1 MIKNIIP
8 ICLFALGLTACGG
21 GGSSDTSNTGA
32 NVINASAMNGIYVGE
47 GSESGFG
54 TFELIAFIQGGQI
67 RAVADTGVGYSG
79 ALTAKEDGT
88 YQSSLTLYDFDAAA
102 FDTAGVQGNF
112 ESASFFDG
120 SYERSSGPSGSFS
133 ATYSAAAYEQPAS
146 LDMIDGTWAV
156 TNATVSNSITINT
169 NGDFFGTDA
178 DGCVYSGEISVPNP
192 NRNLYQADLLIE
204 SCGSVNGSYTGLIGA
219 GINSSGDTLLMLVSN
234 SSFGFAFDLSKL

>member
-79 ALTAKEDGT
+79 ALTAKKMEPT
-88 YQSSLTLYDFDAAA
+88 KAHSLCTISITQPLTLRVFRGTLNLRL
-102 FDTAGVQGNF
+102 FLTAVM
-112 ESASFFDG
+112 SARQDHRAVSLLPIRPQHT
-120 SYERSSGPSGSFS
+120 SNL
-133 ATYSAAAYEQPAS
+133 QAS
-146 LDMIDGTWAV
+146 T
-156 TNATVSNSITINT
+156 
-169 NGDFFGTDA
+169 
-178 DGCVYSGEISVPNP
+178 
-192 NRNLYQADLLIE
+192 
-204 SCGSVNGSYTGLIGA
+204 
-219 GINSSGDTLLMLVSN
+219 
-234 SSFGFAFDLSKL
+234 